1 VVPFYFSGFI
11 VKHDFAWENDIFGF
25 LSKKHGIDTKEKMRK
40 KQEKTIRNKN
50 NLFLFYFYCNF
61 LQ

>member
-1 VVPFYFSGFI
+1 LRG
-11 VKHDFAWENDIFGF
+11 KNDIFGF
-25 LSKKHGIDTKEKMRK
+25 LSKKHGIATKEKMRK

-50 NLFLFYFYCNF
+50 KLFLFYFYCIF